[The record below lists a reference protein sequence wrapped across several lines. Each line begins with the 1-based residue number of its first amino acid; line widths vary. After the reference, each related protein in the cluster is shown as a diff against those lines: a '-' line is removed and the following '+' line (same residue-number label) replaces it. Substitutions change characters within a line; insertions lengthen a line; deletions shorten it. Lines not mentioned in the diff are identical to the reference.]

1 MLRNRNLSHIR
12 YLVVKGVEQKGI
24 NNNVKSPVITTQIRD
39 RKTDTHQERQK
50 LHNAISEKKS
60 LP

>member
-1 MLRNRNLSHIR
+1 MLCKYYFSHNRHLIN
-12 YLVVKGVEQKGI
+12 GVEQKGI
-24 NNNVKSPVITTQIRD
+24 NNDVKSPVITAQITD
-39 RKTDTHQERQK
+39 RNTETHHDRQK

>member
-12 YLVVKGVEQKGI
+12 YLIKGVEQKGI
-24 NNNVKSPVITTQIRD
+24 NNNVKSPVITAQITD
-39 RKTDTHQERQK
+39 RNTETHHDRQK
-50 LHNAISEKKS
+50 LQYAISEKKS